1 MMLHQDEERI
11 SINHG
16 LDLIQRKN
24 GLKFGTDALL
34 LSAFIGKHRK
44 DALGIELGSGTGAIS
59 LLCLKRNQLQRIIA
73 LEVQPLYAALTSRNA
88 ALNGLSDRLEAVCT
102 DLRDYPAAEQADV
115 VFTNPPYMTADSG
128 AEAEYEEKHLARH
141 EVRGTI
147 DDFCRCG
154 ARMLRYGGSFF
165 AVYRPDRL
173 ADLMAAMREAR
184 LEPKRMLF
192 VAATPCRAP
201 SMVLVEGKKGANCGL
216 VIPPLFVLQNED
228 GETSDMMERLTQEG
242 LIHGS

>member
-154 ARMLRYGGSFF
+154 ARMLRYGDPFSPSTVPIVLPILWRRCGKRGWSPSGCFSLRQRP
-165 AVYRPDRL
+165 AVPPPWCWLREKRVQT
-173 ADLMAAMREAR
+173 ADLSFRPCSCFKTRTA
-184 LEPKRMLF
+184 KR
-192 VAATPCRAP
+192 A
-201 SMVLVEGKKGANCGL
+201 
-216 VIPPLFVLQNED
+216 I
-228 GETSDMMERLTQEG
+228 
-242 LIHGS
+242 